1 MSTPR
6 LRLVVLDSTG
16 SIGVNTLDVAAR
28 HPERF
33 DVVALTAATQVEQGS
48 AAIEAVARDAGVKV
62 RAATA

>member
-1 MSTPR
+1 MSAPR
-6 LRLVVLDSTG
+6 LRLAVLG

-33 DVVALTAATQVEQGS
+33 DVVALTAGTQVEQGS
-48 AAIEAVARDAGVKV
+48 AAIETVAQSAGVKV

>member
-1 MSTPR
+1 MSAPR
-6 LRLVVLDSTG
+6 LRLAVLGSIG

-62 RAATA
+62 RAAMA